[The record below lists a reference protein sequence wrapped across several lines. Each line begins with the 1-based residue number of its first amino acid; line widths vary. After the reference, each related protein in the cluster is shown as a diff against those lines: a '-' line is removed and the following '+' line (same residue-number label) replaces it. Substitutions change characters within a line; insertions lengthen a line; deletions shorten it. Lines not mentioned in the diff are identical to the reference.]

1 MLIQSGVPR
10 SSCTT
15 LSFQC
20 TCRCDAITTHD
31 DEWLKHPGR
40 FGNPFDKKNHHTRLP
55 PEEGIEK
62 TTLSSLAW
70 ARLSLSCCRASLA
83 RPSPACSR
91 RNKARTT
98 RASQRQEAL
107 ASLLYRIH
115 QATLTKVGADG
126 TTALERFVENSP
138 HLEKNQ
144 KAVAR
149 QTLQAV
155 AARAK
160 QPGAVPRGAL
170 SSSPRKT
177 KRRCGSQRPTGTP
190 VLSLA
195 LRVRKQI
202 NPLSDRGRAASENRS
217 PRKREHEE
225 EEYGAWWQVSFRL
238 LLW

>member
-115 QATLTKVGADG
+115 QATLDEGPAQTVLQPWSASWRTAHTWKRTRRQLHVRPCKLWRRERSNREQFHEALCRRQSKKDE
-126 TTALERFVENSP
+126 TTMWI
-138 HLEKNQ
+138 
-144 KAVAR
+144 
-149 QTLQAV
+149 
-155 AARAK
+155 AAANGD
-160 QPGAVPRGAL
+160 PGAELGATSAQADQPAFGQG
-170 SSSPRKT
+170 SSSQRKQKPT
-177 KRRCGSQRPTGTP
+177 KKRTRGR
-190 VLSLA
+190 
-195 LRVRKQI
+195 RVRS
-202 NPLSDRGRAASENRS
+202 LVAS
-217 PRKREHEE
+217 
-225 EEYGAWWQVSFRL
+225 L
-238 LLW
+238 I